1 MIKLTYRK
9 KLIMK
14 KPLIWGHRGA
24 SGYAPENTLASF
36 QLAADQKADG
46 IELDIQLTKDR
57 QIVVI
62 HDEWIDRT
70 SDGTGWV
77 KDYTLEQLRRFNFNK
92 TIPGAAKADIPL
104 MSEVFELIRP
114 TDLTINI
121 ELKTGIFDYEGI
133 EEMILSMC
141 HDYGMEDRVIYSSFN
156 HYSIQKIQ
164 KLNPSAPVAFLCQD
178 GPIGFPAYA
187 AQYGVDAIHPWFVN
201 LRFKDFMEESRKQ
214 GLKVN
219 TWTVNEEEHIRM
231 CTLLGVDAII
241 TNYPDRARRVIN
253 EVITDE

>member
-1 MIKLTYRK
+1 
-9 KLIMK
+9 MK

-36 QLAADQKADG
+36 QLAADMHADG

-62 HDEWIDRT
+62 HDEWLDRT
-70 SDGTGWV
+70 SNGTGFV
-77 KDYTLEQLRRFNFNK
+77 KDYTLEELRLLNFNQLF
-92 TIPGAAKADIPL
+92 PDLPPADIPL

-114 TDLTINI
+114 TGLTINI
-121 ELKTGIFDYEGI
+121 ELKTSIFDYEGI
-133 EEMILSMC
+133 EEMILAMTKE
-141 HDYGMEDRVIYSSFN
+141 YGMEDRVIYSSFN
-156 HYSIQKIQ
+156 HYSIQRIQ
-164 KLNPSAPVAFLCQD
+164 KLNPSAPTAFLCQD

-187 AQYGVDAIHPWFVN
+187 AGFGVDAVHPWFVN
-201 LRFKDFMEESRKQ
+201 LRFPDFMEESRKA

-241 TNYPDRARRVIN
+241 TNYPDRAQKVVR
-253 EVITDE
+253 EVLEHA

>member
-1 MIKLTYRK
+1 MT
-9 KLIMK
+9 K

-24 SGYAPENTLASF
+24 SGYAPENTLSSF
-36 QLAADQKADG
+36 QLAAEQKADG

-70 SDGTGWV
+70 SNGTGFV
-77 KDYTLEQLRRFNFNK
+77 KDYTLEELRRFSFNK
-92 TIPGAAKADIPL
+92 TIENAPHADIPL

-133 EEMILSMC
+133 EEMILDMTR
-141 HDYGMEDRVIYSSFN
+141 HYDMEDRVIYSSFN

-164 KLNPSAPVAFLCQD
+164 KLNPKAPTAFLCQD
-178 GPIGFPAYA
+178 GPIGFAAYA
-187 AQYGVDAIHPWFVN
+187 AQYGVQAVHPWFVN
-201 LRFKDFMEESRKQ
+201 LRFPDFMKEARDHH
-214 GLKVN
+214 LLVN
-219 TWTVNEEEHIRM
+219 TWTVNEPEHIRM
-231 CTLLGVDAII
+231 CTELGVDAVI
-241 TNYPDRARRVIN
+241 TNYPDTARKVID
-253 EVITDE
+253 EVMRNA